1 MGGTI
6 MQSALTDVKTLC
18 LAILHQEEASGYEIR
33 KRVTTGKCAYFIE
46 ASLGSIYPALA
57 RLERDG
63 MVAGKVKNQQGRPAK
78 KIYRI
83 TEAGRTEF
91 QETLFSTMGND
102 VYRSEFLLFA
112 RFVHL
117 LPTSLVAKRVNER
130 LAILDEE
137 IVELKKLLE
146 AKSDPGGEWVIR
158 HGISCFQFV
167 RENIS
172 AHAHELIDMAQADKE
187 TVGATE

>member
-1 MGGTI
+1 

-18 LAILHQEEASGYEIR
+18 LAILYQGEASGYEIR
-33 KRVTTGKCAYFIE
+33 KRVTTGKCAYFVE

-63 MVAGKVKNQQGRPAK
+63 LVAGRVENQQGRPAK

-83 TEAGRTEF
+83 TDVGRTEF
-91 QETLFSTMGND
+91 QEALFSTMGSD
-102 VYRSEFLLFA
+102 VYRSAFLLFA
-112 RFVHL
+112 RFAHL
-117 LPTSLVAKRVNER
+117 LPASLVEKRVNER

-137 IVELKKLLE
+137 LVGLKKLLE
-146 AKSDPGGEWVIR
+146 DKSDPGGEWIIR

-172 AHAHELIDMAQADKE
+172 AHANELIDMAKADKE
-187 TVGATE
+187 TAGATE